1 MIGVFDSGSGGLTVL
16 QALRAR
22 APNVDLLYFG
32 DLLNAPYGNKGA
44 KEIETLTLQ
53 MIRFLRAQGATHLV
67 SACNSISATV
77 IRPMLELCDIQVDG
91 ITEMV
96 GPTVDSL
103 THFTKKSVV
112 FFTTHVTEQSGMYQ
126 RACAE
131 KNLNAQVIAIP
142 ELAGLIEANAPTEAL
157 LTEIQKG
164 LTRAKPFHP
173 DVIVL
178 GCTHFPLIQA
188 LFEQATS
195 NAAPPIFIYNPA
207 VAVAT
212 DALRIHGTHGTGK
225 TTLLISRDSKQF
237 RRLAS
242 DRGFRAED
250 IQVTKGDGLL

>member
-22 APNVDLLYFG
+22 APSVDLLYFG

-53 MIRFLRAQGATHLV
+53 MIRFLRSQGATHLV

-77 IRPMLELCDIQVDG
+77 IRPMLDACDIQVDG

-96 GPTVDSL
+96 GPTVNSL
-103 THFTKKSVV
+103 TYFTKKSIV

-126 RACAE
+126 QACTE
-131 KNLNAQVIAIP
+131 QKLNAHVIAIP
-142 ELAGLIEANAPTEAL
+142 ELAGLIEANAPRETL
-157 LTEIQKG
+157 LTEIQAG
-164 LTRAKPFHP
+164 LTRAERFHP

-178 GCTHFPLIQA
+178 GCTHFPLIQP
-188 LFEQATS
+188 LFEQAVS
-195 NAAPPIFIYNPA
+195 KAARPIFIYNPA

-212 DALRIHGTHGTGK
+212 EALRIHGTHGTGK
-225 TTLLISRDSKQF
+225 NLLLISLDSKQF
-237 RRLAS
+237 RRLAA
-242 DRGFRAED
+242 DRGFSPTTISVAMSN
-250 IQVTKGDGLL
+250 GLL